1 MWSVQFVAK
10 DQSIVTFLIFNF
22 YKIISFLMMEFS
34 ERKDDNDG

>member
-1 MWSVQFVAK
+1 MERTICSYGSKYSYIF
-10 DQSIVTFLIFNF
+10 DFNF